1 VVRCVEFLSTFLSCS
16 VDRINKL
23 PDLVTPMSR
32 ARTWVTCHF
41 YTNVDSV
48 SGSSQAGVCAI
59 RTWNRDMSSD
69 LKLSRGV
76 RVRSDRV
83 PCWVLVLGIWT
94 VTAGYDSLPL
104 HGT

>member
-1 VVRCVEFLSTFLSCS
+1 MVRCVEFLSTFLSCS

-23 PDLVTPMSR
+23 PDLVTPMSE
-32 ARTWVTCHF
+32 HGLGSHGIS
-41 YTNVDSV
+41 NVDSV
-48 SGSSQAGVCAI
+48 SGSSQAGGCAI